1 MAEPYAEVHETHT
14 GLVVLVGDRAY
25 KGKKPITTGFLDFS
39 TQQRREHAFVRELE
53 LNRRLAPASYLGIAH
68 LYSPW
73 AGTEEPVL
81 VMRRYPDSSRLAT
94 MVRSGQPVADS
105 LAAIAE
111 VLARFHE
118 NAVRDQSIDAQ
129 GELRAVQHR
138 WQANVAEM
146 ADFVGTVVDPQ
157 SLKVIEELVS
167 RFVAGR
173 AALFNRRIA
182 ERRIV
187 DGHGD
192 LLADDIFC
200 LPDGPE
206 ILDCLEF
213 DDQLR
218 YIDAIDDAAFLAMD
232 LEFLGHKD
240 FGQLFLDHYVRLA
253 CDSAPQSLKDF
264 YIAYRA
270 VVRAKVDCVR
280 SAQGNPNATADAS
293 RHLDIALDHLRVG
306 AVRLALVGGGPGTGK
321 TTLAR
326 GLAER
331 AGAVVLSTDE
341 VRRELQRCGA
351 IHGAAGVL
359 NSGLYSDENVTVVYN
374 ELLRQAYDHL
384 VNGRSVILD
393 ATWRDPGRRDQA
405 RQLAVQT
412 YSGSVELMCTT
423 PVRTAVQR
431 VADRSAGSVSDATPE
446 IASALADEIWDWP
459 EAHRIDMSRPV
470 SESVDISEE
479 LWWRAV

>member
-1 MAEPYAEVHETHT
+1 MAEPYVEVRETHT
-14 GLVVLVGDRAY
+14 GLVVLAGDRAY
-25 KGKKPITTGFLDFS
+25 KGKKPITTDFLDFS
-39 TQQRREHAFVRELE
+39 TQDLREHAFVRELE

-68 LYSPW
+68 FNSPW

-81 VMRRYPDSSRLAT
+81 VMRRHPDSSRLAT
-94 MVRSGQPVADS
+94 MVQRGQHVADS

-118 NAVRDQSIDAQ
+118 SAVRNQSVDAQ
-129 GELRAVQHR
+129 GEQRAIHHR
-138 WQANVAEM
+138 WRANITEMTDVA
-146 ADFVGTVVDPQ
+146 GTVVDPQ
-157 SLKVIEELVS
+157 RLKTIDELVS
-167 RFVAGR
+167 RFIAGR
-173 AALFNRRIA
+173 AALFNERIADRRIL
-182 ERRIV
+182 

-218 YIDAIDDAAFLAMD
+218 YVDAIDDAAFLAMD
-232 LEFLGHKD
+232 LEFLGHKNL
-240 FGQLFLDHYVRLA
+240 GELFLGNYVRLA
-253 CDSAPQSLKDF
+253 RDPAPRSLTDF

-280 SAQGNPNATADAS
+280 YAQGNPDAAVEAS
-293 RHLDIALDHLRVG
+293 RHLDIALQHLRAG

-331 AGAVVLSTDE
+331 VGAVVISTDE
-341 VRRELQRCGA
+341 VRRELQDAGTIA
-351 IHGAAGVL
+351 GAAGVL
-359 NSGLYSDENVTVVYN
+359 NSGLYSEENVAAVYD
-374 ELLRQAYDHL
+374 EVLRQAHDHL

-405 RQLAVQT
+405 RQLAAQT
-412 YSGSVELMCTT
+412 YSGTVELMCTT

-431 VADRSAGSVSDATPE
+431 VGDRPAGSVSDATPE
-446 IASALADEIWDWP
+446 VASALADESWDWA
-459 EAHRIDMSRPV
+459 EAHRIDTSRSPAESIDV
-470 SESVDISEE
+470 SED
-479 LWWRAV
+479 LWWRTV